1 MENDSEISMS
11 SAIGMNSDV
20 LKINAVIV
28 IPNSIMYWRGSIVI
42 VHPSLSV
49 FSLCD
54 SIHIV
59 EKNKKNARGGNALFC
74 GFSAICIKL

>member
-1 MENDSEISMS
+1 MIICPVAASVMENDSEMSMS

-42 VHPSLSV
+42 VHPSL
-49 FSLCD
+49 
-54 SIHIV
+54 IHFLV
-59 EKNKKNARGGNALFC
+59 
-74 GFSAICIKL
+74 

>member
-1 MENDSEISMS
+1 MENDLEISMS

-28 IPNSIMYWRGSIVI
+28 IPNNIMYWRGSIVI
-42 VHPSLSV
+42 IHPSLSV

-59 EKNKKNARGGNALFC
+59 EKNKKNARGETPF
-74 GFSAICIKL
+74 FVDFPRSV

>member
-1 MENDSEISMS
+1 
-11 SAIGMNSDV
+11 MNSDV
-20 LKINAVIV
+20 LKIKAVIV

-42 VHPSLSV
+42 IHPSLSV

-59 EKNKKNARGGNALFC
+59 EKNKKNARGKHPFLRIFRDLYKAV
-74 GFSAICIKL
+74 KL